1 MKRFLIVPLL
11 AGSLAVLSAQAPSAT
26 DDTLAKI
33 RAEERAHSQVGAMY
47 DHLTNV
53 IGPRLT
59 GSPAMKAAVDWA
71 RDQLASWGLEN
82 PRLEAWPFGRGWQL
96 DGFTLEMTGP
106 RYLPL
111 AGFPEAWSAS
121 TAGVVT
127 GTPVF
132 IGGKSIDEVR
142 AMAGRLKGAIVLAQ
156 PIQTRFVHEDRP
168 QPPETPA
175 ARAAAPAP
183 APPRRTGA
191 TPRDWMA
198 FFHQAG
204 VGAVLRTSAGADG
217 TMFVMGRDFGDDA
230 VPSIVVEAE
239 QYNLIVAHARAR
251 AAGHAA
257 RGPPRALSDRRHERV
272 QRARGASGHR
282 PRAEGPGRDVRRARG
297 FLARRHRRDR
307 QRRRRGGGARGHAPA
322 EGVRRAAAPHDPRRD
337 LDGRGG
343 GAARLAPLGGAPP
356 RGRANTAARDRFSVY
371 FNIDNGY
378 GPIYGYYA
386 ENSPAAKSLFD
397 AWLAPFKDLGARHNA
412 LEGVGSTDHVSFID
426 AGVPGFNPIQDYADY
441 DVRTHH
447 TNVDTYERLD
457 PETLKEAAIV
467 FASFAYDAAMMDQM
481 FPRIP
486 SRK

>member
-1 MKRFLIVPLL
+1 MKRFLIIPLL
-11 AGSLAVLSAQAPSAT
+11 FGSLALLGAQAPSAT
-26 DDTLAKI
+26 DATLAKI

-59 GSPAMKAAVDWA
+59 GSPAMKTAVDWA
-71 RDQLASWGLEN
+71 REQLASWGLEN

-96 DGFTLEMTGP
+96 DGFTFEMTGP

-111 AGFPEAWSAS
+111 TGFPEGWAAP

-142 AMAGRLKGAIVLAQ
+142 AMAGRLKGAIVMAQ
-156 PIQTRFVHEDRP
+156 PIETRFVREDRP

-175 ARAAAPAP
+175 ARPAAP

-191 TPRDWMA
+191 TPRDWRA
-198 FFHQAG
+198 LFHQAG
-204 VGAVLRTSAGADG
+204 VGAVLKPSPGEHG

-239 QYNLIVAHARAR
+239 QYNLIARMLEHGLPVTLRVDLRAHYLTADTNAYNVLAELPGADPALKDQVVMFGAHVDSWHAGTGATDNADGVAVALEAMRLLK
-251 AAGHAA
+251 AAGA
-257 RGPPRALSDRRHERV
+257 
-272 QRARGASGHR
+272 R
-282 PRAEGPGRDVRRARG
+282 PRRTIRVAIWTGEEEGLLGS
-297 FLARRHRRDR
+297 RHWVKR
-307 QRRRRGGGARGHAPA
+307 HL
-322 EGVRRAAAPHDPRRD
+322 EGD
-337 LDGRGG
+337 
-343 GAARLAPLGGAPP
+343 
-356 RGRANTAARDRFSVY
+356 ANKAARDDFSVY

-378 GPIYGYYA
+378 GPIYGFYS
-386 ENSPAAKSLFD
+386 ENSPAAKTLFD
-397 AWLAPFKDLGARHNA
+397 AWLAPFKGLGARHNA

-426 AGVPGFNPIQDYADY
+426 AGVPGFNPIQDYDDY
-441 DVRTHH
+441 DIRTHH
-447 TNVDTYERLD
+447 TNADTYERLD

-467 FASFAYDAAMMDQM
+467 FASFAYDAAMMDQR
-481 FPRIP
+481 FPRAE
-486 SRK
+486 K